1 MKEWLGERKVVA
13 IMLKHCLKE
22 WGWTITITNRLIPL
36 EYSLP
41 QSFQKNVCW
50 CTRRIKFI
58 LCKPGKLIAG
68 QGDRYPHTQKEI
80 VYSHREHWRTLF
92 KQTHDLNILMLDVEH
107 TQSWVYCCL
116 GLPRESRVRVCRCQ
130 SRGISVLVYLRSIA
144 GFQACLST

>member
-1 MKEWLGERKVVA
+1 MGYSPWGCKESD
-13 IMLKHCLKE
+13 
-22 WGWTITITNRLIPL
+22 TIELT
-36 EYSLP
+36 
-41 QSFQKNVCW
+41 
-50 CTRRIKFI
+50 
-58 LCKPGKLIAG
+58 A
-68 QGDRYPHTQKEI
+68 HTQKEI

-144 GFQACLST
+144 GFQACLSTSAN